1 MDRGQLRKPVLLSAL
16 LLLVVSSGVLAHP
29 FPKDNIHDAGYSY
42 LQPRACEQY
51 CGSDNQFCCGAG
63 SSCYT
68 QDGVAMCAGGMG
80 VRTTTWTETNTFTS
94 TVTSQTK
101 DAKPTPVDKSVP
113 CKPQK
118 EGWTACGWIC
128 CDYYQECVEDGQCR
142 VKPGFEE
149 PPGTPIVITTDGH
162 VTTLFSAP
170 FRVTGTDT
178 DEPTG
183 TFGAGHDDAE
193 EDDDDGGG
201 LSGGAIAGIVV
212 GTLAGVGLLCFMCFC
227 CVARGIWGAIF
238 GGKKKEKERTREEI
252 YEDRYTRRGASRPS
266 SYYTGRG
273 AHSSWYGS
281 EDGARTEKR
290 KSGAKWLGLAGLA
303 ATLLALLN
311 IRRKK
316 KPAERRTPTMYTD
329 SYMYTDSSPSTSPRL
344 VPQSNV
350 RETETNKFTTGSSSS
365 GGGSKHPSRHSR
377 RTGGRSHRSYRTHRT
392 RQTGGRSSRRSSAH

>member
-1 MDRGQLRKPVLLSAL
+1 MHRGRPRRPALLSAL
-16 LLLVVSSGVLAHP
+16 LLFVLSSGVLAHP
-29 FPKDNIHDAGYSY
+29 YPKDDLHDVGYSF
-42 LQPRACEQY
+42 LQPRA
-51 CGSDNQFCCGAG
+51 
-63 SSCYT
+63 
-68 QDGVAMCAGGMG
+68 GGNG

-94 TVTSQTK
+94 TITSQSK
-101 DAKPTPVDKSVP
+101 DAKPTSIDKSVP
-113 CKPQK
+113 CEPQE

-162 VTTLFSAP
+162 VTTLYSAP
-170 FRVTGTDT
+170 FRVTGTGT

-183 TFGAGHDDAE
+183 TFGAGHDGAE
-193 EDDDDGGG
+193 EGDDDDGG

-212 GTLAGVGLLCFMCFC
+212 GTLAGVGLLCFLCFC
-227 CVARGIWGAIF
+227 CVARGIWAALF
-238 GGKKKEKERTREEI
+238 GGKKKERERTREEI

-273 AHSSWYGS
+273 THSSWYGS
-281 EDGARTEKR
+281 EDGATNEKR

-311 IRRKK
+311 IRKKKK

-329 SYMYTDSSPSTSPRL
+329 SYMYTDSSPS
-344 VPQSNV
+344 
-350 RETETNKFTTGSSSS
+350 SSSS

-377 RTGGRSHRSYRTHRT
+377 RTGGRSHRSYHTHRT
-392 RQTGGRSSRRSSAH
+392 RQTGGRSSRRSSAL